1 MPTQSHAIRRALP
14 GLLLAIS
21 LAPAACAPT
30 NTNTTY
36 SEAEIGRTAQIS
48 YGTIVSMRGVRVQNP
63 NTGVGTL
70 GGAAVGGVAGSS
82 IGRNDVRGN
91 ILGAVG
97 GAIVGGLVGTVV
109 DSSVSTGEAV
119 EFIIQEDN
127 AAAPISVVQSNELN
141 FTPGERILLTRGVR
155 ARIARVGA

>member
-1 MPTQSHAIRRALP
+1 MSLFRSIAACAAILAL
-14 GLLLAIS
+14 
-21 LAPAACAPT
+21 AACAPT

-36 SEAEIGRTAQIS
+36 TSADIGRTAQLS
-48 YGTIVSMRGVRVQNP
+48 YGQIVSMRAVVVQNP

-70 GGAAVGGVAGSS
+70 GGAAVGGVAGSF

-97 GAIVGGLVGTVV
+97 GAIVGGLVGTVAENAA
-109 DSSVSTGEAV
+109 SRGQAV

-127 AAAPISVVQSNELN
+127 APAPISVVQTNEEN
-141 FTPGERILLTRGVR
+141 FVPGERILLTRGSR
-155 ARIARVGA
+155 TRIARVGG